1 MLVAWWPMS
10 AVDKLFLSAECYT
23 DGCEKW
29 THLAGNLIQP
39 QFHLSKVKHWN
50 AFHI

>member
-1 MLVAWWPMS
+1 MLVAWWPVS
-10 AVDKLFLSAECYT
+10 ALDKLFLSAECYT
-23 DGCEKW
+23 GCEKW

-39 QFHLSKVKHWN
+39 QFHLSRVKHWN